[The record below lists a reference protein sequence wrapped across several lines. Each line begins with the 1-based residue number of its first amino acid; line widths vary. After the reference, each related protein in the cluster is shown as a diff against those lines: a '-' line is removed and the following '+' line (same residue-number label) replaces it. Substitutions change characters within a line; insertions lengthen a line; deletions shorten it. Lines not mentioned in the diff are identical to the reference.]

1 MSIRGETRGARRAGC
16 WLPELG
22 GGSLGCYPGWTLSS
36 PDGGNGVEGRPRS
49 SRSRVEEARPE
60 REQDAHLKHTAVN
73 RRRAWGCPPGVC
85 ARHGSHA
92 PSLGTRHASYGAG
105 PPCSGA
111 AGEETASD
119 KVVAPDLTGARCR
132 PPKVPQLRDADTV
145 AHDTHAPKVRRWV
158 SWGGSL
164 GRRYDKGEI

>member
-1 MSIRGETRGARRAGC
+1 M
-16 WLPELG
+16 
-22 GGSLGCYPGWTLSS
+22 
-36 PDGGNGVEGRPRS
+36 
-49 SRSRVEEARPE
+49 EEARPE

-73 RRRAWGCPPGVC
+73 RRRARGCPPGVC

-119 KVVAPDLTGARCR
+119 KVVAPELTDARCR
-132 PPKVPQLRDADTV
+132 PPKVPQLRDAGTV
-145 AHDTHAPKVRRWV
+145 AHDTRAPKVRTWV

-164 GRRYDKGEI
+164 GRRYDKGEIEFFKGNSGLLKKLQKLPRTYPNEDRKRGLALNMDSHAVKGI